1 MDLVLSQC
9 LHHFV
14 ARAIL
19 EEGRDPMNSLDG
31 IDISS
36 MISDRAGAIDA
47 SGIRRIFALAA
58 TLENPI
64 NLSIGQPDFPV
75 PQAIKSAAINAIE
88 NDVNGYSLTQG
99 LPTLLS
105 KVNSWLKHDLGWNVQ
120 TVNTPDHDGP
130 VSFISS
136 GTSGALVLAFMALL
150 NPGDECIIPDPYF
163 VAYPHW
169 ATLCGAKAISVD
181 TYPDFKLTAE
191 RVAPLITDKTKFILL
206 NTPSNPAGVV
216 MGTKE
221 GKELL
226 ELCRSKGVLLISDE
240 IYDEFAF
247 SDATTES
254 CVADANTPRCPSPA
268 RVEGAQDDVLL
279 IRGFGK
285 TYGCTGWRLGY
296 AAGPKAIIEQMAK
309 LQQYTFVC
317 APAPLQAGVEACF
330 DTDMAE
336 HVAEYES
343 RRDLVLSKLSPLTE
357 VATPGGAFYAFIKIP
372 EHLNMTGTEFAEKA
386 IKEKLLTI
394 PGGAFSARDTHFRIS
409 FATRRDKLIEGLDI
423 IARLMTP

>member
-1 MDLVLSQC
+1 MTTSPA
-9 LHHFV
+9 H
-14 ARAIL
+14 
-19 EEGRDPMNSLDG
+19 LDG
-31 IDISS
+31 FDIES
-36 MISDRAGAIDA
+36 MISDRASAIDA

-58 TLENPI
+58 TLKDPI
-64 NLSIGQPDFPV
+64 NLSIGQPDFEV
-75 PQAIKSAAINAIE
+75 PKAIRQAAIDAID
-88 NDVNGYSLTQG
+88 NNLNGYSLTQG

-105 KVNSWLKHDLGWNVQ
+105 KVNTWLTHDLGWDTK
-120 TVNTPDHDGP
+120 TVGTPDHDGP
-130 VSFISS
+130 VSMITS

-169 ATLCGAKAISVD
+169 ATMCGAKAVTVD

-191 RVAPLITDKTKFILL
+191 RVEPLINERTKFVLL

-216 MGTKE
+216 LDRDECAK
-221 GKELL
+221 LRD
-226 ELCRSKGVLLISDE
+226 LCRSKGVLLISDE

-247 SDATTES
+247 SDATTDAAA
-254 CVADANTPRCPSPA
+254 ADANEPRCPSPA
-268 RVEGAQDDVLL
+268 RIQGAHKDVLL

-296 AAGPKAIIEQMAK
+296 AAGPKAIVEQLAK

-330 DTDMAE
+330 DTDMSE
-336 HVAEYES
+336 HVDEYQS
-343 RRDLVLSKLSPLTE
+343 RRDLVLEKLSPMTE
-357 VATPGGAFYAFIKIP
+357 IACPGGAFYAFIKVP
-372 EHLNMTGTEFAEKA
+372 EHLGMTGTQFVQKA
-386 IKEKLLTI
+386 IEKNLLMI

-409 FATRRDKLIEGLDI
+409 FATRRDKLAHGLDI
-423 IARLMTP
+423 IADLMSK

>member
-1 MDLVLSQC
+1 MTTSPA
-9 LHHFV
+9 H
-14 ARAIL
+14 
-19 EEGRDPMNSLDG
+19 LDG
-31 IDISS
+31 FDIES
-36 MISDRAGAIDA
+36 MISDRASAIDA

-58 TLENPI
+58 TLKDPI
-64 NLSIGQPDFPV
+64 NLSIGQPDFEV
-75 PQAIKSAAINAIE
+75 PKAIRQAAIDAID
-88 NDVNGYSLTQG
+88 NNLNGYSLTQG

-105 KVNSWLKHDLGWNVQ
+105 KVNTWLTHDLGWDTK
-120 TVNTPDHDGP
+120 TVGTQDHDGP
-130 VSFISS
+130 VSMITS

-169 ATLCGAKAISVD
+169 ATMCGAKAVTVD

-191 RVAPLITDKTKFILL
+191 RVEPLINERTKFVLL

-216 MGTKE
+216 LDRNECAK
-221 GKELL
+221 LRD
-226 ELCRSKGVLLISDE
+226 LCRSKGVLLISDE

-247 SDATTES
+247 SDATTDTAA
-254 CVADANTPRCPSPA
+254 ADANEPRCPSPA
-268 RVEGAQDDVLL
+268 RIQGSHEDVLL

-296 AAGPKAIIEQMAK
+296 AAGPKAIIEQLAK

-330 DTDMAE
+330 DTDMSE
-336 HVAEYES
+336 HVDEYQS
-343 RRDLVLSKLSPLTE
+343 RRDLVLEKLSPMTE
-357 VATPGGAFYAFIKIP
+357 IACPGGAFYAFIKVP
-372 EHLNMTGTEFAEKA
+372 EHLGMTGTQFVQKA
-386 IKEKLLTI
+386 IEKNLLMI

-409 FATRRDKLIEGLDI
+409 FATRRDKLAHGLDI
-423 IARLMTP
+423 IADLMSK

>member
-1 MDLVLSQC
+1 
-9 LHHFV
+9 
-14 ARAIL
+14 
-19 EEGRDPMNSLDG
+19 MNSIDG
-31 IDISS
+31 IDIGS

-47 SGIRRIFALAA
+47 SGIRRIFALAS
-58 TLENPI
+58 TLKDPI

-99 LPTLLS
+99 LPSLLA
-105 KVNSWLKHDLGWNVQ
+105 KVNAWLKHDLGWDAQ
-120 TVNTPDHDGP
+120 TVNTPNHDGP

-136 GTSGALVLAFMALL
+136 GTSGALVLAFLALL

-169 ATLCGAKAISVD
+169 ATLCGAKAIPVD

-191 RVAPLITDKTKFILL
+191 RVEPLISEKTKFILL

-216 MGTKE
+216 MGTQE
-221 GKELL
+221 GKDLL
-226 ELCRSKGVLLISDE
+226 ELCRSKGILLISDE

-254 CVADANTPRCPSPA
+254 CAADPAALRCPSPA
-268 RVEGAQDDVLL
+268 RLDGASDHVLL

-296 AAGPKAIIEQMAK
+296 AAGPRAIIEQMAK

-317 APAPLQAGVEACF
+317 APSPLQAGVEACF
-330 DTDMAE
+330 ETDMSAF
-336 HVAEYES
+336 VDEYES
-343 RRDLVLSKLSPLTE
+343 RRDLVLEKLSPITE
-357 VATPGGAFYAFIKIP
+357 IATPGGAFYAFIKVP
-372 EHLNMTGTEFAEKA
+372 EHLNMTGSQFAERA
-386 IKEKLLTI
+386 IEQQLLTI
-394 PGGAFSARDTHFRIS
+394 PGGAFSQRDTHFRIS
-409 FATRRDKLIEGLDI
+409 YATRRDKLIEGLDI
-423 IARLMTP
+423 IAEIMTR